1 MRHIELIELH
11 DHPRFPAP
19 LRDLMTDALQALWRF
34 GNCYG
39 AILGELHGGLAADRA
54 FGKGGLVA
62 GSECGAGRAEVLDL
76 CSGGGGPWPRLAQEL
91 EREYGLAVRVCLTDK
106 YPNLEGFTAAFTEAF
121 AEASTGAFA
130 QTRRRSGDGGAAGA
144 VRLEFV
150 AQPVDAMRVPQ
161 ELAGFR
167 TIFSSF
173 HHFRPAEACAVLRG
187 AMLARRGIGVFE
199 LARREAKTVLIL
211 CCTPLL
217 VLLLTPAMRPFRW
230 TRMFWTYVVPV
241 VPLVIWVDGLVSC
254 LRAYAPEELEEMVAQ
269 MGSEPDA
276 AGYRWRLG
284 EERRGL
290 LPVTYLIGYPERVA
304 D

>member
-34 GNCYG
+34 GNSYG
-39 AILGELHGGLAADRA
+39 AILGQLHGGLAADRA
-54 FGKGGLVA
+54 FGNGGLA
-62 GSECGAGRAEVLDL
+62 AADRAFGNGALAADTERGAERAEVLDL
-76 CSGGGGPWPRLAQEL
+76 CSGGGGPWPRLAREL
-91 EREYGLAVRVCLTDK
+91 EHEYGLAVRVCLTDK
-106 YPNLEGFTAAFTEAF
+106 YPNRE
-121 AEASTGAFA
+121 AFA
-130 QTRRRSGDGGAAGA
+130 QTRMQTRRKSGDDCGA
-144 VRLEFV
+144 VRLDFV
-150 AQPVDAMRVPQ
+150 AQPVDATRVPQ

-173 HHFRPAEACAVLRG
+173 HHFRPAEACAVLRS
-187 AMLARRGIGVFE
+187 AMLAKRGIGVFE

-211 CCTPLL
+211 CAAPLL
-217 VLLLTPAMRPFRW
+217 VLLLTPTMRPFRW
-230 TRMFWTYVVPV
+230 ARLLWTYVVPV

-254 LRAYAPEELEEMVAQ
+254 LRAYAPEELAEMVAQ
-269 MGSEPDA
+269 LGGEPEG

-290 LPVTYLIGYPERVA
+290 LPVTYLIGYPGKAAE
-304 D
+304 

>member
-1 MRHIELIELH
+1 MRHIELLELH

-34 GNCYG
+34 GNSYG
-39 AILGELHGGLAADRA
+39 AILGQLHGGLAATA
-54 FGKGGLVA
+54 LGNGGLA
-62 GSECGAGRAEVLDL
+62 ADTECGAGRAEVLDL

-106 YPNLEGFTAAFTEAF
+106 YPNLEAFTEA
-121 AEASTGAFA
+121 STEAFA
-130 QTRRRSGDGGAAGA
+130 QTRRRPGDGCGA
-144 VRLEFV
+144 VRLDFV

-161 ELAGFR
+161 ELGGFR

-217 VLLLTPAMRPFRW
+217 VLLLTPVMRPFRW

-269 MGSEPDA
+269 MGGEPDA

-290 LPVTYLIGYPERVA
+290 LPVTYLIGYPERGDPA
-304 D
+304 A

>member
-34 GNCYG
+34 GNSYG
-39 AILGELHGGLAADRA
+39 AILGQLYGGLAADRA
-54 FGKGGLVA
+54 FGNGGLA
-62 GSECGAGRAEVLDL
+62 ADTECGAGRAEVLDL
-76 CSGGGGPWPRLAQEL
+76 CSGGGGPWPRLAGEL

-106 YPNLEGFTAAFTEAF
+106 YPNRE
-121 AEASTGAFA
+121 AFA
-130 QTRRRSGDGGAAGA
+130 QTRLQTRGQSGDGSGA
-144 VRLEFV
+144 VRLDFV
-150 AQPVDAMRVPQ
+150 AQPVDAMQVPQ
-161 ELAGFR
+161 ELTGFR

-173 HHFRPAEACAVLRG
+173 HHFRPAEACAVLRS
-187 AMLARRGIGVFE
+187 AMLAHRGIGVFE
-199 LARREAKTVLIL
+199 LARREAKTVVIL
-211 CCTPLL
+211 CVAPLL

-254 LRAYAPEELEEMVAQ
+254 LRAYAPEELAEMVAQ
-269 MGSEPDA
+269 LGEVP
-276 AGYRWRLG
+276 GYRWRLG

-290 LPVTYLIGYPERVA
+290 LPVTYLIGYPAKAAE
-304 D
+304 